1 MTETET
7 VRNGIDVDQLL
18 ATIDAIK
25 DDPQVLV
32 APHRPPAPALNYRS
46 LAGVHMTQRRRLFR
60 VRSSTST
67 RILLR

>member
-7 VRNGIDVDQLL
+7 VRNGIDVDPLL

-25 DDPQVLV
+25 RPPAGTV

-46 LAGVHMTQRRRLFR
+46 RVHMTQRWRLFR